1 MELNELPLLCDL
13 SCQDGR
19 GNIPPQNIPQHFPLT
34 AHSSTCART
43 MTVPQ
48 DAACA
53 SSSVCQHRW
62 ATVPA
67 FSTQLLWEGSPAAQW
82 VLQLVCFPET
92 FIQGY
97 SLFLCPPQYSLYKA
111 TGWTL
116 WEQTWCWAGS
126 TEGPGSAASHGKP
139 AYPLSEADTQW
150 WRLETLGI
158 PKPICIRSLKAGRW
172 ECFWTTKAMPRTKP

>member
-1 MELNELPLLCDL
+1 MNSPCSVTYLARMGGGTYHHKTFHSTFLW
-13 SCQDGR
+13 
-19 GNIPPQNIPQHFPLT
+19 QH
-34 AHSSTCART
+34 
-43 MTVPQ
+43 TVQLVQGPWQ
-48 DAACA
+48 C
-53 SSSVCQHRW
+53 HRMLH
-62 ATVPA
+62 VPA
-67 FSTQLLWEGSPAAQW
+67 PLSASTGEPLCLPFSTQLLWEGSPAVQW
-82 VLQLVCFPET
+82 VLQLVCFPER
-92 FIQGY
+92 FIEGY

-116 WEQTWCWAGS
+116 WEQAWCWAGS

-158 PKPICIRSLKAGRW
+158 PKPICIRSLKAGHW